1 MRGFTPWW
9 SNVFIALLAIIVAA
23 HFLLEHPVTAFFD
36 WLQTLSQNR
45 PTAAGLVI
53 FGLSADILLP
63 IPSSVLAVWG
73 VVSLG
78 PVAGMITI
86 WLGLCAA
93 CICGYALG
101 ALSNAWLLKKL
112 FIRTQDMLEAR
123 RLSARYGSWALVLSR
138 AVPVLAE
145 ASVIT
150 AGLVRMPFRRFMLV
164 TSLANA
170 GIALIYAL
178 IGDYAHVQASFLAAL
193 IASIAVPAAA
203 WSMTRLFGRVR
214 HHHAQPDAA
223 DADSIRAAFSV
234 EFGFPVC
241 FTTGVFAAHNQTLIK
256 LLEQR
261 SRRAGSQIKVFFV
274 IDRDVLNANSGI
286 KSAIADYCG
295 RHRLDWGGKLYELPG
310 GEAAKMKEHIEA
322 MHRRMLEQELDRH
335 SYVIAIGGGA
345 ALDAAGYAAATF
357 HRGIR
362 NIRLPTTVLAQNDA
376 GIGVKSGINAYGI
389 KNLIGSFTVPYA
401 VVNDSAFLATL
412 PARVFRSGFAEAVKV
427 ALIRDGE
434 FFNWIEANSGLLNR
448 RDEQAAQYLI
458 KRCAE
463 LHLRQICHGGDPFE
477 TGNAR
482 PLDYGHWSA
491 HKLESLSKHELL
503 HGEAVAIGMT
513 LDALYAVEI
522 SLLKQAEADR
532 IISLLRQLGFE
543 LWHPCLLATNADG
556 ADALMA
562 GLEEFRQHLGGEL
575 CITLL
580 TGIGQAVEVNTVDT
594 AAMLAARAKLHAC
607 GGRRAGGLSG
617 SLNEI
622 DSVA

>member
-9 SNVFIALLAIIVAA
+9 SNIFIALLAIIVAA

-45 PTAAGLVI
+45 STAAGLVI
-53 FGLSADILLP
+53 SGLSADILLP

-78 PVAGMITI
+78 PVAGMVTI
-86 WLGLCAA
+86 WLGLCIA
-93 CICGYALG
+93 CIWGYGLG
-101 ALSNAWLLKKL
+101 ALSNTWLLKKL

-150 AGLVRMPFRRFMLV
+150 AGLVRMPFQRFMLV

-193 IASIAVPAAA
+193 IAGIAVPAAA
-203 WSMTRLFGRVR
+203 LSMTRLFGRVR
-214 HHHAQPDAA
+214 RHPAQFAA
-223 DADSIRAAFSV
+223 VDEDSIRAAFSI

-241 FTTGVFAAHNQTLIK
+241 FTTGVFATHNQTLIR

-261 SRRAGSQIKVFFV
+261 GRRAGSPIKVFFV
-274 IDRDVLNANSGI
+274 IDRDVLDANPGI
-286 KSAIADYCG
+286 KTSIADYCG
-295 RHRLDWGGKLYELPG
+295 RHRLDWGGELHELPG

-345 ALDAAGYAAATF
+345 ALDSAGYAAATF

-401 VVNDSAFLATL
+401 VVNDSAFLVTL
-412 PARVFRSGFAEAVKV
+412 PTRVFRSGFAEAVKV

-434 FFNWIEANSGLLNR
+434 FFNWIEANSGSLNHR
-448 RDEQAAQYLI
+448 GEQAAQYLI

-503 HGEAVAIGMT
+503 HGEAVAIGMA

-522 SLLKQAEADR
+522 GLLKQTEADR
-532 IISLLRQLGFE
+532 IINLLRQLGFE
-543 LWHPCLLATNADG
+543 LWHPSLLATNADG

-607 GGRRAGGLSG
+607 AGRAGGLSG

-622 DSVA
+622 DSIA